1 MSAGYTQRRRRQ
13 RLQSAIR
20 KFAATMLTEAIPTG
34 AEPDQRLIDHADLG
48 PEPRV
53 DLVEEP
59 DDLFLLTALLE
70 FRLNVGF

>member
-1 MSAGYTQRRRRQ
+1 
-13 RLQSAIR
+13 
-20 KFAATMLTEAIPTG
+20 MLTEAIPTG
-34 AEPDQRLIDHADLG
+34 AEPDQCLIDHADLG